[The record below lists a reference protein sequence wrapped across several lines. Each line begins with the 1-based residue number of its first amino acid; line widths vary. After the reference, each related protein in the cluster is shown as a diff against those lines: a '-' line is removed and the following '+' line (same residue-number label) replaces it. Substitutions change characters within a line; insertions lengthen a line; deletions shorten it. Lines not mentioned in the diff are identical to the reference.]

1 MARAAEA
8 RSGRPRG
15 RRERLILRDLP
26 EELLVY
32 DLDRHRATCL
42 NRTASVVFRLC
53 DGTRSVTDIAR
64 AAKREIGVPADEALV
79 RLAIDRLRRAHLL
92 EPGSTAPDPL
102 TRREWVRR
110 VGRLGLAASLVPVVT
125 SIVAP
130 TAAQAATAIDPMDC
144 RNLLPPCSGAP
155 CVDSM
160 GMTMGACIPSAI
172 DMCACH

>member
-8 RSGRPRG
+8 RPGRPRG
-15 RRERLILRDLP
+15 RRERLILRELP
-26 EELLVY
+26 DELLVY

-53 DGTRSVTDIAR
+53 DGTRSVPEIAR
-64 AAKREIGVPADEALV
+64 AAEPELGVPADEALV
-79 RLAIDRLRRAHLL
+79 RLAIDRLRRAYLL
-92 EPGSTAPDPL
+92 EPSSARPDPL

-110 VGRLGLAASLVPVVT
+110 VGRLGLAAGLVPVVT

-155 CVDSM
+155 CVDEMGMSM
-160 GMTMGACIPSAI
+160 GSCVPSGAN
-172 DMCACH
+172 MCGCH